1 MRLPF
6 LRKRWVLFSLG
17 AMVLLLAAVG
27 CDSNDDYFL
36 VGSDEQKAR
45 IEDLLEILEETDD
58 YAERVVVVE
67 QIAGHLRQA
76 GFSDRM
82 RVFLTGEVER
92 HSENPFNAYLL
103 LLTAESLRGES
114 PDMARHYY
122 SRLLAN
128 YPDVTVRGNSVH
140 FAALREL
147 VEGTED
153 PESRIRY
160 YEELIDRF
168 PSRIDLGRSYYYVA
182 KSYEELGEWD
192 SAFEAYKEFLRHPNT
207 RIAGYPDAHLEV
219 AASVNF
225 YDSAKDWTM
234 ESLETLVSN
243 IKDALYR
250 KDVARLLRYRAKE
263 NFFAMS
269 WEQEEFDFNSQL
281 TFNLGIFLARSP
293 RIQYASSI
301 SLNSNAQEAYL
312 RTWGW
317 SYRINTWYL
326 YFRRVDFPADPSI
339 HGTWEWAGIFF
350 GEAL

>member
-1 MRLPF
+1 
-6 LRKRWVLFSLG
+6 
-17 AMVLLLAAVG
+17 LLLAIGLVLVVSACG
-27 CDSNDDYFL
+27 PQDDYFL
-36 VGSDEQKAR
+36 VGNSEQKAQLADLFEVLEST
-45 IEDLLEILEETDD
+45 EDH
-58 YAERVVVVE
+58 AKRVVLVE
-67 QIAGHLRQA
+67 QIAGHLQQA
-76 GFSDRM
+76 GYPERM
-82 RVFLTGEVER
+82 RVFLTREVES
-92 HSENPFNAYLL
+92 HSDSAFNAYLL

-114 PDMARHYY
+114 PEMARHYY
-122 SRLLAN
+122 ARLLGN
-128 YPDVTVRGNSVH
+128 YPDVTVRGKSVH

-147 VEGTED
+147 VEQTDD
-153 PESRIRY
+153 PEARIRY

-168 PSRIDLGRSYYYVA
+168 PGRIELGRTHYYVA

-192 SAFEAYKEFLRHPNT
+192 SAFQAYKAFLQYPGT
-207 RIAGYPDAHLEV
+207 SIAGFPDAHLEV
-219 AASVNF
+219 AAAVNF
-225 YDSAKDWTM
+225 YDSSKDWTM
-234 ESLETLVSN
+234 ESLEELVLN

-250 KDVARLLRYRAKE
+250 KDVAKLLRYRAKE

-301 SLNSNAQEAYL
+301 GLNSNAREAFL

-326 YFRRVDFPADPSI
+326 YFRRVDFPADPTI
-339 HGTWEWAGIFF
+339 HGNWEWAGIFF

>member
-1 MRLPF
+1 MNGLF
-6 LRKRWVLFSLG
+6 SRKRSVVLLLS
-17 AMVLLLAAVG
+17 ATVLLLAAVG
-27 CDSNDDYFL
+27 CGSGDDYFI
-36 VGSDEQKAR
+36 VGTEEQQSQLKDLFEVLEGT
-45 IEDLLEILEETDD
+45 ED
-58 YAERVVVVE
+58 YGERAVIVE
-67 QIAGHLRQA
+67 QIAGHLRRA
-76 GFSDRM
+76 GFADRM
-82 RVFLTGEVER
+82 RVFVTREVEA
-92 HSENPFNAYLL
+92 HSESPFNAYLL
-103 LLTAESLRGES
+103 LLAAESLSRES
-114 PDMARHYY
+114 PEMAHHYY
-122 SRLLAN
+122 NRLVAN

-140 FAALREL
+140 FVALREL
-147 VEGTED
+147 VAQTED
-153 PESRIRY
+153 PEARIRY

-168 PSRIDLGRSYYYVA
+168 PNRIDLGRSYYYVA

-192 SAFEAYKEFLRHPNT
+192 SAFEAYKEFLRFPNT
-207 RIAGYPDAHLEV
+207 RIAGYANAHLEI
-219 AASVNF
+219 AAAVNF

-234 ESLETLVSN
+234 ESLESLVLN

-250 KDVARLLRYRAKE
+250 KDVAKLLRYRAKE

-293 RIQYASSI
+293 RIQYASGI
-301 SLNSNAQEAYL
+301 SLNSNAREAFL

-339 HGTWEWAGIFF
+339 HGTWEWAGVFF